1 MAIKWMSP
9 EVLLY
14 NKYGTKADVWS
25 FGILMMEIFT
35 YGKEPYEGRIPCIY
49 TASKY
54 LSCDMTNQQSDMRH
68 TKTWISQA
76 SRS

>member
-25 FGILMMEIFT
+25 FGILMTEIFT
-35 YGKEPYEGRIPCIY
+35 YGKEPYEGKFAWMKVFRILRLTFHRKSALKC
-49 TASKY
+49 
-54 LSCDMTNQQSDMRH
+54 
-68 TKTWISQA
+68 
-76 SRS
+76 

>member
-35 YGKEPYEGRIPCIY
+35 YGKEPYEGRISCLC
-49 TASKY
+49 TASNY
-54 LSCDMTNQQSDMRH
+54 LSRNT
-68 TKTWISQA
+68 TKPIK
-76 SRS
+76 